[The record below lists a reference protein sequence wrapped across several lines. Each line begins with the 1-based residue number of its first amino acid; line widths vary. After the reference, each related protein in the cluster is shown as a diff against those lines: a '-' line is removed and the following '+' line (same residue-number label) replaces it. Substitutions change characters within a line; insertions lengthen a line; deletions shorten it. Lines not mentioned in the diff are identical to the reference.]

1 MNLVVVGHSSA
12 HNNTYAKTFLC
23 VDTLIKV
30 LGKCV
35 RKQNLQV
42 LANRIYEK
50 FTLIVLGMHLKLAE
64 LDRIL
69 KKSKRKQMNYDVNKW
84 NRERQ

>member
-35 RKQNLQV
+35 RK
-42 LANRIYEK
+42 
-50 FTLIVLGMHLKLAE
+50 
-64 LDRIL
+64 
-69 KKSKRKQMNYDVNKW
+69 
-84 NRERQ
+84 